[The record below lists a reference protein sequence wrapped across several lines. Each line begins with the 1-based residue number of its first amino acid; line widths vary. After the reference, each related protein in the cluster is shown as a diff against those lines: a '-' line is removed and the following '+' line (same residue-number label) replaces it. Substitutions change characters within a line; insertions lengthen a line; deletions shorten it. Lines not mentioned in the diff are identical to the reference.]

1 MRPILLLIP
10 IVLIALSYGCA
21 EQEFTPLKPS
31 AGHITNNPPV
41 ASNNIPQLVQQVP
54 VLPQPKP
61 PEKLEKYT
69 VVVNEVPVK
78 ELLFALA
85 RDAKV
90 NVDIDPSISGVVTLN
105 AVDQT
110 LPQLLERISRQVDLR
125 YELKQGNLFVSPD
138 EPYFKTYKVGYL
150 NMSRET
156 SGTVTVSTQIASTS
170 SGGSSGGAS
179 GGGGGGAGGGGGNTS
194 TTQITSES
202 NHEFWK
208 NLATSINA
216 ILNDGSSQGGA
227 TGASDAVVVNP
238 ESGIVTVRATARQH
252 EVIQKFI
259 DQVLE
264 SVRRQVMIQATVVE
278 VNLSHQY
285 QAGID
290 WSAVDLRGTGFSL
303 TSTLLGAPGL
313 TGPPITSSSFTMSYA
328 NPNASGGPITAAI
341 NLLSEFGDT
350 KVLSSPQIM
359 ALNNQTAVLKVVE
372 NFVYFDIKSDISS
385 GNQNSNALKSFTTT
399 PQTVPVGLI
408 LTVTPQISSDDSVT
422 LDIRPTISTVVRT
435 ETDPNPDLVDVK
447 NLIPVVR
454 VREMESILKVDNRQI
469 AVLGGLMQDTYQN
482 KNRETP
488 GAARVPLLGDL
499 FKSKDRE
506 SLKTEL
512 VIFLR
517 PIVVKNASI
526 EGDLDLYNSYL
537 SAPK

>member
-1 MRPILLLIP
+1 M
-10 IVLIALSYGCA
+10 
-21 EQEFTPLKPS
+21 
-31 AGHITNNPPV
+31 
-41 ASNNIPQLVQQVP
+41 
-54 VLPQPKP
+54 PQPKP
-61 PEKLEKYT
+61 PATQTKYS

-78 ELLFALA
+78 EVLFALA

-90 NVDIDPSISGVVTLN
+90 NVDIDPRIQGVVTLN

-125 YELKQGNLFVSPD
+125 YEIKQDNLTVTPD

-156 SGTVTVSTQIASTS
+156 TGSVSVSTQIASTS
-170 SGGSSGGAS
+170 SGSTSSGSS
-179 GGGGGGAGGGGGNTS
+179 GGGGGGGGGGGNTS
-194 TTQITSES
+194 TTEITSES

-208 NLATSINA
+208 NLESSINA
-216 ILNDGSSQGGA
+216 ILKNGNSSQGGA
-227 TGASDAVVVNP
+227 TGTSGGASNAVVVSP
-238 ESGIVTVRATARQH
+238 ESGIVTVLATARQH

-278 VNLSHQY
+278 VNLNHQY
-285 QAGID
+285 QSGID
-290 WSAVDLRGTGFSL
+290 WKALNLKGTGFSL
-303 TSTLLGAPGL
+303 TSSLLGGAGL
-313 TGPPITSSSFTMSYA
+313 SGPPLTSSSFVMNYLNNSV
-328 NPNASGGPITAAI
+328 GGGGAISAAVS
-341 NLLSEFGDT
+341 LLSEFGNT

-372 NFVYFDIKSDISS
+372 NFVYFDIKAEVAA
-385 GNQNSNALKSFTTT
+385 GNQNTNSTTAYTTT
-399 PQTVPVGLI
+399 PQTVPIGLI

-422 LDIRPTISTVVRT
+422 LDIRPTISSVIRT
-435 ETDPNPDLVDVK
+435 EQDPNPELGAVK

-469 AVLGGLMQDTYQN
+469 AVLGGLMQDTYRN
-482 KNRETP
+482 NDRETP
-488 GAARVPLLGDL
+488 GAAHVPLLGEL

-526 EGDLDLYNSYL
+526 EGDLNLYNGYL
-537 SAPK
+537 PAPK